1 MSGAIFQSEL
11 SSLIQES
18 KRKHLDVRAA
28 AEKSLGELK
37 ALRITSEAQLAADL
51 LRKPSFVEPFILACK
66 SRNTKLVSSSVICLQ
81 RLAASHALPPEQ
93 LKDVLEALREV
104 TSSGFDVQI
113 KILQTLPS
121 LLQTYAS
128 DLYGGLLFT
137 CLDICGAL
145 QSSKTTVVSST
156 ASATFQQLVSSA
168 FERITD
174 EDAAADSDTVRK
186 VSIGAGTVRL
196 KKAASDG
203 FDIFSDLCSIADGV
217 GTQRLNPN
225 TIPLVFAL
233 DIIVTVLES
242 NENVFQ
248 THHELLFICRTR
260 LAPALLRHIPAKHP
274 FSATIRSLRVLYQLI
289 SRQFEHLQEES
300 EKALDLLIH
309 LLELEASQGWKRA
322 ACMELLRKLVL
333 NFPLLRQIFLTFDLQ
348 EDRKDIVSK
357 LMAALAKIA
366 AEKPT
371 IIGLSHQST
380 MPARQIDS
388 EEDRPE
394 QAPLEA
400 AGVEGIIGSTVTAE
414 SHITGIGNAWSLP
427 KTPCLEQLDK
437 NDASDLPETY
447 IYSMV
452 LDCIY
457 SFSEGLAKFVMPLS
471 LTRSARK
478 RGQAQIDEQ
487 FQDGNDRNVSSEES
501 RSAAATPVQ
510 EPQKVLRPVSALK
523 LTSNSQSESIRTA
536 AALVTFCWPAFL
548 ATCAT
553 FLNAALDAELYHNLV
568 RAVQKLAQ
576 VAGVLELSTPRD
588 ALLTTLSKAA
598 VPPQALQIGQN
609 TNFGKTERY
618 FATKSTEQ
626 AELVATQSV
635 SASVIESPV
644 SNKASVSIL
653 TTRNLLCVRALLHL
667 GIALGPTLSEQAW
680 FILLETLQE
689 AERLIMLSSR
699 LQVNQNRK
707 LADDVSSSKNGTS
720 PLNLTGEIVAVET
733 ASKKMFATSSDY
745 ENDAFLGLLRALF
758 SLSTSTGCID
768 DRKDVA
774 SSNPNPA
781 PRHVGRIHQSSR
793 SISGTSIKAATEDN
807 EVLFVLTKTSEIAKS
822 NLQRLVTQPANSSGW
837 SLITARLLQ
846 VVRSTF
852 TLADIRLRAASLLDT
867 VVLGTLQILDEQD
880 EQLQR
885 VVQERG
891 VLVLNSQVEGLYQQ
905 STSSLSE
912 TSSVDLAIHER
923 AIEALSSIVEHH
935 GENLLISWEMIFKLA
950 GTSFEERAPPFDSD
964 IQDDTQA
971 TEIRSRS
978 VTLTSTAF
986 RLLQLIGSD
995 FLNLVPLN
1003 HLLDFID
1010 ILLLFGRQ
1018 HDDLNVSLTSTTF
1031 FWNLADFL
1039 HSSPN
1044 HPSLSGFSDVPT
1056 EEFLLGKVNG
1066 SKNPADVI
1074 DSLWLVLLLRL
1085 NVLTVDPRLEMR
1097 KGAIR
1102 VMLRILD
1109 ASGPYLSPRGWY
1121 ICLTTVV
1128 ERLLKSHALLLSN
1141 MRKEG
1146 LQNDPTMCDEW
1157 YASTVAVLEGSI
1169 NLVCHFSS
1177 TIIAD
1182 EHFHLFWE
1190 QFFDLLG
1197 SILTNPS
1204 LAVSLAVFRGVASLF
1219 LSLGKADY
1227 RNVLT
1232 AEAALK
1238 LWINHHP
1245 ANVVDHFQIESVSTK
1260 SHDSN
1265 EEAFTAHAEA
1275 LVRISEA
1282 LPSVQLGQIAA
1293 EDIMKALRKTVLQ
1306 CVHLPYG
1313 SDVQK
1318 TAPEQESVIS
1328 ILQLLSRTETSKS
1341 TEYFKILFDFI
1352 KVACEDETE
1361 LEMDPSFDW
1370 PTKQGPTLLNAQSL
1384 SLVAFA
1390 SKCIDILENNVIRAI
1405 QEESLLNTSQTVCSA
1420 IIALSNTVKSKY
1432 TAKGQRGDPLI
1443 WRKATVSGLTIVE
1456 AVGLRSYKIMDK
1468 EELLA
1473 LKEIYGSA
1481 VELANGILAAGGLVN
1496 LERPPEDSVIL
1507 ADEEH
1512 DIAAFRRL
1520 SLSLIPALTRLKEL
1534 QVAAPQRMPS
1544 DIHRR
1549 FVISLFHASMVATPQ
1564 FADLPSDLFSS
1575 PLSSFL
1581 RIRPGTIKELAYHA
1595 RSKIPY
1601 LALDTMFKLIAA
1613 LDDDTMQ
1620 DAASVAGHLEFAK
1633 IVAPYVLLRAAHTF
1647 KSFVA
1652 DQPLRGPM
1660 PMPSKLRAEMLHV
1673 LRLCLELRSED
1684 GAFLG
1689 KPGSH
1694 TCLGRDGRRHLRVLY
1709 PLIVQMW
1716 KVWRRVPRYGFP
1728 WIADSDGVE
1737 IEKCLQRWVEICGE
1751 HWELANLES

>member
-18 KRKHLDVRAA
+18 KRKHPDVRAA
-28 AEKSLGELK
+28 AEKSLAELK
-37 ALRITSEAQLAADL
+37 ALRITSETQLAADL

-66 SRNTKLVSSSVICLQ
+66 SRNTKLVSSSVVCLQ
-81 RLAASHALPPEQ
+81 RLAASHALASEQ
-93 LKDVLEALREV
+93 LKDVLEAFREV

-128 DLYGGLLFT
+128 DLHGGLLFT
-137 CLDICGAL
+137 CLEICGAL

-186 VSIGAGTVRL
+186 VSTGAGTVRL

-203 FDIFSDLCSIADGV
+203 FDIFIDLCGIADGV
-217 GTQRLNPN
+217 ATQRLNPN
-225 TIPLVFAL
+225 TVPLVFAL
-233 DIIVTVLES
+233 DIIITVLES
-242 NENVFQ
+242 NEDVFQ

-260 LAPALLRHIPAKHP
+260 LAPALLRHISAKHP
-274 FSATIRSLRVLYQLI
+274 FSTTIRSLRVLYQLI
-289 SRQFEHLQEES
+289 SRQFEHLQDES
-300 EKALDLLIH
+300 ETALDLLIH
-309 LLELEASQGWKRA
+309 FLDPEASQGWKRA
-322 ACMELLRKLVL
+322 ACMEVLRKLVL
-333 NFPLLRQIFLTFDLQ
+333 NFPLLRQIFLSFDLQ

-371 IIGLSHQST
+371 IIGLSRQST
-380 MPARQIDS
+380 MPARQTHN

-394 QAPLEA
+394 QASLEA

-452 LDCIY
+452 LDCIS
-457 SFSEGLAKFVMPLS
+457 SFSEGLAKFVMPMS
-471 LTRSARK
+471 LTHSERK
-478 RGQAQIDEQ
+478 RTQTQIDEHL
-487 FQDGNDRNVSSEES
+487 QDGNDRNVSSEES
-501 RSAAATPVQ
+501 RSAAVTPVQ
-510 EPQKVLRPVSALK
+510 EPQKVSRPVSALR
-523 LTSNSQSESIRTA
+523 LTSNSRSESVRTA
-536 AALVTFCWPAFL
+536 AALVTSCWPAFL

-553 FLNAALDAELYHNLV
+553 FLNAALDGELYHNLV
-568 RAVQKLAQ
+568 RAIQKLSQ

-598 VPPQALQIGQN
+598 VPPQALHIGQN
-609 TNFGKTERY
+609 TNVGKAERY
-618 FATKSTEQ
+618 FVAKNAEQ
-626 AELVATQSV
+626 AELVGTQSV
-635 SASVIESPV
+635 STSVIESPV
-644 SNKASVSIL
+644 SNRAIVSIL
-653 TTRNLLCVRALLHL
+653 TTRNLLCVRALLNL

-699 LQVNQNRK
+699 LQVNRNRK
-707 LADDVSSSKNGTS
+707 LADDVSSNKNGTNPS
-720 PLNLTGEIVAVET
+720 NLTGEIVAVET
-733 ASKKMFATSSDY
+733 ASKKMFAISSNYD
-745 ENDAFLGLLRALF
+745 NDAFLGLLKALF
-758 SLSTSTGCID
+758 SLSTSTECIE

-774 SSNPNPA
+774 SSVGNPA
-781 PRHVGRIHQSSR
+781 PRHVGRMHQSSR
-793 SISGTSIKAATEDN
+793 SISGASFKAAAEDN
-807 EVLFVLTKTSEIAKS
+807 EVLFVLSKTSEIARS
-822 NLQRLVTQPANSSGW
+822 NLQRLVTEPVNSSGW

-846 VVRSTF
+846 VVRSTS

-867 VVLGTLQILDEQD
+867 VVLGTLQILDEED
-880 EQLQR
+880 EQLQK

-891 VLVLNSQVEGLYQQ
+891 VSILNSQVEGLYQQ
-905 STSSLSE
+905 STSTLSE
-912 TSSVDLAIHER
+912 TSNVDLAIHER
-923 AIEALSSIVEHH
+923 AIETLSSIIEHY
-935 GENLLISWEMIFKLA
+935 GENLLIGWEMIFKLA
-950 GTSFEERAPPFDSD
+950 GTSFEEHAPPLD
-964 IQDDTQA
+964 IDIHHNTQVR
-971 TEIRSRS
+971 EIRSRS
-978 VTLTSTAF
+978 VTLTSIAF

-1018 HDDLNVSLTSTTF
+1018 RDDLNVSLTSTTF

-1039 HSSPN
+1039 HSSQS
-1044 HPSLSGFSDVPT
+1044 HPSLSGFSDIPT
-1056 EEFLLGKVNG
+1056 EEFLLGKIDG
-1066 SKNPADVI
+1066 SKNPSDVI

-1085 NVLTVDPRLEMR
+1085 HVLTVDSRLEMR
-1097 KGAIR
+1097 NGAVR

-1128 ERLLKSHALLLSN
+1128 RRLLKSHASLLSSI
-1141 MRKEG
+1141 RQEG
-1146 LQNDPTMCDEW
+1146 LENDPTMCDEW

-1169 NLVCHFSS
+1169 NLVCHFIP
-1177 TIIAD
+1177 TITAD
-1182 EHFHLFWE
+1182 EHFLLFWQ

-1204 LAVSLAVFRGVASLF
+1204 LALSLAVFRGVASLF
-1219 LSLGKADY
+1219 LSLEKAEY
-1227 RNVLT
+1227 RNILS
-1232 AEAALK
+1232 AEPALK

-1245 ANVVDHFQIESVSTK
+1245 ANVVDHFQVESVSTK
-1260 SHDSN
+1260 SHDLN
-1265 EEAFTAHAEA
+1265 QEAFTAHAEA
-1275 LVRISEA
+1275 LIRISEA
-1282 LPSVQLGQIAA
+1282 LPSVELGQIAA
-1293 EDIMKALRKTVLQ
+1293 GDIMKALRKTVLQ

-1313 SDVQK
+1313 SDIQK
-1318 TAPEQESVIS
+1318 MAPEQASVIS
-1328 ILQLLSRTETSKS
+1328 ILQLLSKTETSKS

-1352 KVACEDETE
+1352 RVACEDETE

-1370 PTKQGPTLLNAQSL
+1370 PTKQGPTSLNGQSP

-1390 SKCIDILENNVIRAI
+1390 SRCIDILENNVMRAI
-1405 QEESLLNTSQTVCSA
+1405 QEESLPNRSHTACSA
-1420 IIALSNTVKSKY
+1420 IQALSNTIKSKY
-1432 TAKGQRGDPLI
+1432 TAKGQRGDPLL

-1456 AVGLRSYKIMDK
+1456 AVGLRSYNVMDQ

-1473 LKEIYGSA
+1473 LNEIYGSA
-1481 VELANGILAAGGLVN
+1481 VELADGILVSGGLMN
-1496 LERPPEDSVIL
+1496 LERLPEDNVIL

-1512 DIAAFRRL
+1512 DMAAFRRL

-1534 QVAAPQRMPS
+1534 QVAAPQHMPS
-1544 DIHRR
+1544 EVHRR
-1549 FVISLFHASMVATPQ
+1549 FVISLFHASMVAAPQ

-1581 RIRPGTIKELAYHA
+1581 RVRPGTIKELAYHV

-1613 LDDDTMQ
+1613 LDRDNVQ
-1620 DAASVAGHLEFAK
+1620 DAAKSAGHLAFAK
-1633 IVAPYVLLRAAHTF
+1633 IAVPYVLLRAAHTF

-1660 PMPSKLRAEMLHV
+1660 PMPSKLRAEMLH
-1673 LRLCLELRSED
+1673 LLSLCLELRSED

-1709 PLIVQMW
+1709 PLILQMW

-1737 IEKCLQRWVEICGE
+1737 IEKCLHRWIEICGE
-1751 HWELANLES
+1751 RWELANLES